1 MKVFCWLYV
10 NSTPL
15 THCAFVVCFS
25 PGKSFHFR
33 SKFNFGKNGP
43 RATADVANSLLCR
56 RWFKHRFRFTNSYVF
71 QCLDL
76 TGCGDGGLYVWR
88 MCLCCLCM
96 FVHMCLWLRVVCVSV
111 SYVHVCTYA
120 CGLVSLS
127 LYIHD

>member
-1 MKVFCWLYV
+1 MLSF
-10 NSTPL
+10 
-15 THCAFVVCFS
+15 FVVCFS

-76 TGCGDGGLYVWR
+76 TGCGDGGS
-88 MCLCCLCM
+88 LC
-96 FVHMCLWLRVVCVSV
+96 VAYVSV
-111 SYVHVCTYA
+111 LFVYVCTYVPVVTCGMCVCVLCA
-120 CGLVSLS
+120 CLYIRLWFSVSLS
-127 LYIHD
+127 IYT